1 MVGCSAGK
9 SLEDT
14 LYLAAIYD
22 RAMPVDLAMRV
33 IRVRMW
39 EMGHTMDEIDSMNI
53 QDIGDVIAYW
63 REDGMI
69 QKKRSKKK

>member
-1 MVGCSAGK
+1 VVRCGAGE
-9 SLEDT
+9 SLKDT

-33 IRVRMW
+33 LRVRMW
-39 EMGHTMDEIDSMNI
+39 EKGHTMDEIDDMNI

-63 REDGMI
+63 HEDGMI
-69 QKKRSKKK
+69 QKKRRKK